1 MTDIT
6 IFEKAEFGKIRTTI
20 IDGKPWFMAKDVAS
34 ALGYKYT
41 SYAINAHCKGV
52 GEIQTPTSGG
62 MQTVKIIPESD
73 LYRLILKSQLPSA
86 EKFQDWVT
94 SEVLPSIRKTG
105 SYTMGSTVSAEEKT
119 LPSLAIQLEASIK
132 MASLLGLDKN
142 QAILTG
148 NKVVRKT
155 QGVDCMALCEITHLH
170 YEPNI
175 QYFTPTELGNT
186 MNLSAMQINKLLEE
200 KQLQKETRDHKNKL
214 KWVVTEA
221 GKEYSR
227 LFDTGKK
234 RSDGTPI
241 QQVKWPQRALAAY

>member
-34 ALGYKYT
+34 ALGYKDT

-86 EKFQDWVT
+86 EKFKDWVT
-94 SEVLPSIRKTG
+94 SEVLPAIRKTG
-105 SYTMGSTVSAEEKT
+105 SYSMGSTISAEEKT

-148 NKVVRKT
+148 NKVVRKI
-155 QGVDCMALCEITHLH
+155 QGVDCMALCEITHLQ

-186 MNLSAMQINKLLEE
+186 VGMSAVQVNKMLEE
-200 KQLQKETRDHKNKL
+200 KGFQKETRDHKNRL
-214 KWVVTEA
+214 VWIVTES
-221 GKEYSR
+221 GQPFSR

-234 RSDGTPI
+234 KSDGSPV
-241 QQVKWPQRALAAY
+241 QQVKWSEASLS